1 MNTVIR
7 TDPVRKKIESLGSRL
22 TLPITRKA
30 LGALEGEHT
39 SSQRGHGYDYMDLR
53 AYQPDDEAQLIDW
66 KASARAGKPIIVN
79 KQREVTSTVWLL
91 LDVGTEM
98 TASAQGGERLLDVA
112 ANALRMF
119 AMLSL
124 KRSDDV
130 SLVFGDSQSIT
141 RLPFTG
147 GYTKFDKLLDDKLAG
162 LKSAPRNVTSLLE
175 YASRIQGKNSLVVI
189 ASDETAMSEEHAN
202 LIKVVSQNHPLVF
215 IAASPL
221 NPFSPGLPGVQDAS
235 DGRLMP
241 AFMRT
246 ATTEGSVAARREFL
260 AATFERELARSADT
274 LLRGGSSED
283 ILTTFT
289 HLISTR
295 LHGSRPR
302 TASLLPRLQPGA
314 SGKAIS

>member
-7 TDPVRKKIESLGSRL
+7 PDPIRRKIESFGSRL

-30 LGALEGEHT
+30 LGALEGEHG
-39 SSQRGHGYDYMDLR
+39 SSQRGHGYDFMDLR

-79 KQREVTSTVWLL
+79 KQRDVTSTVWLL
-91 LDVGTEM
+91 LDIGREM
-98 TASAQGGERLLDVA
+98 TATSAEGDERLLDVA

-124 KRSDDV
+124 KRSDDI
-130 SLVFGDSQSIT
+130 SLVFGDSRAIT
-141 RLPFTG
+141 RIPFTG
-147 GYTKFDKLLDDKLAG
+147 GYAKFDKLLDDKLRG
-162 LKSAPRNVTSLLE
+162 LSPAPRNVTSLLE
-175 YASRIQGKNSLVVI
+175 YASHIQGKNSLVVI
-189 ASDETAMSEEHAN
+189 ASDETAMSEDHAT

-221 NPFSPGLPGVQDAS
+221 NPFAPSLSAVQDAS

-241 AFMRT
+241 AFLRT
-246 ATTEGSVAARREFL
+246 ETARKSVEARREFL
-260 AATFERELARSADT
+260 AATFERQLARSSDT
-274 LLRGGSSED
+274 LLRAGSSEAM
-283 ILTTFT
+283 LTTFT
-289 HLISTR
+289 HLLSTQ

-302 TASLLPRLQPGA
+302 TESLLPRLQ
-314 SGKAIS
+314 KVVQ